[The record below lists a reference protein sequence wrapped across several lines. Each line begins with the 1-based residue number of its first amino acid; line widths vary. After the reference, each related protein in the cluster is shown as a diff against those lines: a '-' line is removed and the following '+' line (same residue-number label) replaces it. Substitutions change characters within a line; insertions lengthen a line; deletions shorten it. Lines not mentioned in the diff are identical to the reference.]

1 MKENIRKVAK
11 LLNVNPEDVIVV
23 EESEENLF
31 RYYAILENHSIQKL
45 VTYDSQNNELV
56 AETDIA
62 DLLG

>member
-11 LLNVNPEDVIVV
+11 LLNVSVEDVIVV
-23 EESEENLF
+23 ETSDENLF
-31 RYYAILENHSIQKL
+31 EYYAIQEQGSIQKL

-62 DLLG
+62 DLLD